1 MMSVFSV
8 SNVSAASPVSFQDAL
23 EKGYRRANST
33 LRGITSI
40 EVVAE
45 RANVEAGAIKEYV
58 VDLKILFA
66 LEK

>member
-1 MMSVFSV
+1 MSVSSV
-8 SNVSAASPVSFQDAL
+8 SSVSAASPISFQDAL
-23 EKGYRRANST
+23 EKGYARASQT
-33 LRGITSI
+33 LRGIESI

-58 VDLKILFA
+58 VDLKIVFT